1 MGHRAVHRPVVRAT
15 LTDDYK
21 KKPGRLHFVR
31 VTLERDGDRVLANLT
46 GNQSSGVL
54 TSMIRGQGLAVVPLE
69 SDGVSAGA
77 EIDVQILEGTFFDR
91 EERGF

>member
-1 MGHRAVHRPVVRAT
+1 M
-15 LTDDYK
+15 
-21 KKPGRLHFVR
+21 
-31 VTLERDGDRVLANLT
+31 TLERDGDRVLANLT